1 MGKKPL
7 HLCRQNSRTKPIGVS
22 HAHIGRACN
31 RFFRF
36 TLTSWCGGSRQVPVQ
51 KQRLSLS

>member
-31 RFFRF
+31 LLFRF
-36 TLTSWCGGSRQVPVQ
+36 TLTWWYGGSRQVPER